1 MPEPTIR
8 VTMLAARARTPM
20 ARTSP
25 SSVRPGVGGG
35 VVESFTWR
43 MPNGGRRHVPNDGHE
58 SDTSRRPPPFQL
70 LPTQTASPRRIAV
83 GPALTTRD
91 RRTRRTPARWRGR
104 HRRPQKG
111 SACGGGLLSQR
122 ASFLNERPRE
132 ASTAIM
138 ASRGSSPSKG
148 LVAGGVRD
156 AEQFSAA
163 FCGGAKRGSRAFCGP
178 SLFQA
183 RFSAIGASL
192 LSR

>member
-8 VTMLAARARTPM
+8 LTMLAARARTPM

-25 SSVRPGVGGG
+25 SSVRPGVGVG

-132 ASTAIM
+132 ANTGIPRQFPFKKGSLRAGSEVPSRFLRPSATA
-138 ASRGSSPSKG
+138 R
-148 LVAGGVRD
+148 
-156 AEQFSAA
+156 SAA
-163 FCGGAKRGSRAFCGP
+163 LRVLRSLVFQFHLTRRTATTGP
-178 SLFQA
+178 W
-183 RFSAIGASL
+183 AS
-192 LSR
+192 